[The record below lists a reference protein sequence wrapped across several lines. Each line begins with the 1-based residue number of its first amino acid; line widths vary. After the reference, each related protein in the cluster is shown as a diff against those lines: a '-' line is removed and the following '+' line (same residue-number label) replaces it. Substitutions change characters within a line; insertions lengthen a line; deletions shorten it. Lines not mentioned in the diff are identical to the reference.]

1 MEPMV
6 LTNPPLPKPVCKEMT
21 KSTQIN
27 DKDSTINIKAPCS
40 GGSAKQA
47 DNISRLHGR
56 LRSGDVHR
64 SRSQGDVELEQEK
77 RCQEEKILKTTKNTD
92 NYIGV
97 KINTINYIDVKKI
110 LTTILMSK
118 PGLPMSKAKAR
129 PHCPP
134 CTRVELRAVFDQLRS
149 QARFDQCQSWR
160 IYMFF
165 ANLSHFKPFTFFLSP
180 HYFIVFIC
188 VHCPSSPVTCLP
200 PR

>member
-1 MEPMV
+1 
-6 LTNPPLPKPVCKEMT
+6 MT
-21 KSTQIN
+21 MTTP
-27 DKDSTINIKAPCS
+27 TINLNAPCS

-47 DNISRLHGR
+47 DNISGLHGR

-129 PHCPP
+129 PHCRP
-134 CTRVELRAVFDQLRS
+134 CTRVELRAVFDQQRS

-160 IYMFF
+160 IYTHNVM
-165 ANLSHFKPFTFFLSP
+165 
-180 HYFIVFIC
+180 Y
-188 VHCPSSPVTCLP
+188 PSQI
-200 PR
+200 